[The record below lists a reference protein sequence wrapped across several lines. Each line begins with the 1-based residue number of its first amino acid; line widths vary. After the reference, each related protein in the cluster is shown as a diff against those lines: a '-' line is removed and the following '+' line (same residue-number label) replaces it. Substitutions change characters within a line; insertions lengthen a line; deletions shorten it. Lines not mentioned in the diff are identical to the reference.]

1 MLIRVV
7 LLVFV
12 EHSDILTWLVCAV
25 VVAAAGFM
33 LWWQR
38 REQTRLQKELDILE
52 SMNRQNVEID
62 MVLKTMKVATWK
74 IDVPSR
80 TVAFDSD
87 YRDYSDY
94 LSARE
99 LPMVE
104 FAKRIA
110 PEDRDRIHQ
119 NMLALM
125 EGHSDDYSVQYRV
138 CPFGHDRYVWEES
151 FCMVSEHNEAGEP
164 QTVVGISMS
173 IDNQKKVEQELIEAR
188 NKAEES
194 DRLKTAFLANI
205 SHEIRTPLNAIVGF
219 SDILPM
225 VEDKEEHAHLIS
237 LIQENNQ
244 KLLRMIEDIVNISK
258 LESGSQTPN
267 MESFD
272 LNLLLR
278 EKAEVHRHQNQNP
291 DVEIL
296 TSRDEGPMMIHSDRG
311 RVAEILE
318 QYMLNAV
325 KFTETGSIT
334 LGYDQMPA
342 NHVRIWVRDTG
353 RGIPAGQQDKI
364 FEHFVKLDE
373 FVPGTGLGLP
383 ICRST
388 AQSIGA
394 LVGVDS
400 QEGIGSTFWV
410 EIVNN
415 I

>member
-1 MLIRVV
+1 MLVRDV

-12 EHSDILTWLVCAV
+12 EHSDIFMWVVCAV
-25 VVAAAGFM
+25 VMAAAGFM

-80 TVAFDSD
+80 MVTFDSD
-87 YRDYSDY
+87 YRTYSDY

-99 LPMVE
+99 LPMAD

-110 PEDRDRIHQ
+110 PEDRDWIHQ

-125 EGHSDDYSVQYRV
+125 EGRSEEYTVRYRV
-138 CPFGHDRYVWEES
+138 CPLGHDRYVWEES
-151 FCMVSEHNEAGEP
+151 FCMVTEHNEAGEP
-164 QTVVGISMS
+164 LTIVGISMS
-173 IDNQKKVEQELIEAR
+173 IDDQKRVEQELIEAR

-194 DRLKTAFLANI
+194 DRLKSAFLANI

-225 VEDKEEHAHLIS
+225 VENKEEHAHLIS

-258 LESGSQTPN
+258 LESGSQAPN
-267 MESFD
+267 MEHFD
-272 LNLLLR
+272 LNMLLR
-278 EKAEVHRHQNQNP
+278 EKSDMYRLKNQNP

-296 TSRDEGPMMIHSDRG
+296 ADLQGGPMMIYSDRE

-334 LGYDQMPA
+334 LGYDQMPG

-353 RGIPAGQQDKI
+353 KGIPADQQDNI

-388 AQSIGA
+388 AQSINA
-394 LVGVDS
+394 WVGVDS

-410 EIVNN
+410 EIINN
-415 I
+415 A